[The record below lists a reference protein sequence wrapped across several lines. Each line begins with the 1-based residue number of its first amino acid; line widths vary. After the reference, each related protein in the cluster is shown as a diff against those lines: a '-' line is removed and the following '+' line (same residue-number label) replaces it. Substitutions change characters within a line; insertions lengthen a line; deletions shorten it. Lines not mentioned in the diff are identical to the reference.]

1 MFLVSIYLTTILTTH
16 IFSRNH
22 SLEIGYEYS
31 RNCSPEFL
39 PPRFKI
45 PNVQKKKKKKSSV
58 LRTPIFEVS
67 QDYSRTLQLILY
79 VNILY
84 AFFLYIGNKKN
95 SFKKMLPT
103 CSKTEKENAFK
114 FHSAI
119 FMLH

>member
-1 MFLVSIYLTTILTTH
+1 MNT
-16 IFSRNH
+16 
-22 SLEIGYEYS
+22 LEIAVQ
-31 RNCSPEFL
+31 NFCLLDLKSPTF
-39 PPRFKI
+39 
-45 PNVQKKKKKKSSV
+45 KKKKKSSV

-67 QDYSRTLQLILY
+67 QDYSLTLQLILY
-79 VNILY
+79 INILY
-84 AFFLYIGNKKN
+84 AFFLYIRNKKN